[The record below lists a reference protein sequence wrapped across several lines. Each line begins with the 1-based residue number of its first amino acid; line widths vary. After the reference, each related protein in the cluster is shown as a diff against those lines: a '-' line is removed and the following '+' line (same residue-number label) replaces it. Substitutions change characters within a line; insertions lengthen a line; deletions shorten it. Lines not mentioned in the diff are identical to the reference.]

1 MLARRT
7 CFHPPPFPVWNYTQP
22 EHNGGLML
30 LDASDFE
37 DLDREDLDLED
48 LAPWLVD
55 AALISP
61 AVRAELEETVDLAL
75 RWLAEAQALG
85 VVRIRAVCGSL
96 VIEVLDRVVVH

>member
-1 MLARRT
+1 
-7 CFHPPPFPVWNYTQP
+7 
-22 EHNGGLML
+22 ML

-75 RWLAEAQALG
+75 RWLAGHRRLAWFESAPSAA
-85 VVRIRAVCGSL
+85 RS
-96 VIEVLDRVVVH
+96 